1 MVPDGGPL
9 LHLLPA
15 LEPLRRLSRRAVVGA
30 AAPVAAIALVSAG
43 CKREAPAPPPL
54 PAPAPPPPRAGR
66 VLGAAAWAAL
76 EAVTE
81 RILPSDDGPGAREAG
96 VVAFIDAQLAT
107 PVLRP
112 IAAALTTTADL
123 LDRWATARHGVP
135 FARLGPAVQDEI
147 LGQLARGT
155 LPVKNFPQR
164 EAFRAL
170 HALTL
175 EGFLSDPVH
184 GGNAGMVGWRAID
197 FPEPGVRPTA
207 PGGRPGDG
215 GR

>member
-9 LHLLPA
+9 MRLLPA
-15 LEPLRRLSRRAVVGA
+15 LEPLRQLSRRAVVGG
-30 AAPVAAIALVSAG
+30 AAPAVAIAFLAG
-43 CKREAPAPPPL
+43 SCRREPPPAPAPA
-54 PAPAPPPPRAGR
+54 APAPPPPRTGQ
-66 VLGAAAWAAL
+66 VLGVTAWAAL
-76 EAVTE
+76 EAATA

-107 PVLRP
+107 PLLRP
-112 IAAALTTTADL
+112 IASALSMTADL
-123 LDRWATARHGVP
+123 LDKWASARYGAA
-135 FARLGPAVQDEI
+135 FARLAPEVQDGI
-147 LGQLARGT
+147 LDELARGR

-197 FPEPGVRPTA
+197 FPEPGLRPRA
-207 PGGRPGDG
+207 GRPVDG